1 MARTCDLA
9 SLEPTPLKAYV
20 LFWLSLVLG
29 PSPDFPAALQAATRC
44 VEVADRVGTI
54 SVRAMAIGILAW
66 VYECH
71 QQWEIARALR
81 DQAIELSISDGNT
94 YTHAV
99 CLAMN
104 AATAYELGELDR
116 AQRESEEAAAMFQAL
131 DTNDWHAATVC
142 YQGLV
147 AVAGRQLHLGAAY
160 YEQSLRIWLQS
171 ESASRW
177 YRPLVGLA
185 DVAAAIEQYPAAARL
200 LGAADAM
207 LIVGGRDLT
216 LADRPAYARAETRC
230 REVLGTTEFEKHRLA
245 GGRLTPDAWLAEA
258 AAIVDAA
265 QTRT

>member
-1 MARTCDLA
+1 
-9 SLEPTPLKAYV
+9 
-20 LFWLSLVLG
+20 
-29 PSPDFPAALQAATRC
+29 
-44 VEVADRVGTI
+44 
-54 SVRAMAIGILAW
+54 MAIGILAW

-104 AATAYELGELDR
+104 AATAYALGELDR
-116 AQRESEEAAAMFQAL
+116 ARRESKEAAAMFRAL
-131 DTNDWHAATVC
+131 GTNDWHAATVC
-142 YQGLV
+142 YQGLL
-147 AVAGRQLHLGAAY
+147 AVAGGQLDLGAAY
-160 YEQSLRIWLQS
+160 YAQSLRIWLQS

-185 DVAAAIEQYPAAARL
+185 DVAAALGQCPAAARL

-216 LADRPAYARAETRC
+216 LADRPAYARAKTRC
-230 REVLGTTEFEKHRLA
+230 REALGSAEFETHVSA
-245 GGRLTPDAWLAEA
+245 GTMMTPDAWLAAAREIVEA
-258 AAIVDAA
+258 ARSIAGPPN
-265 QTRT
+265 RR